1 MMTLD
6 RFKSLLDSYGGR
18 IERWPSLTRQDAL
31 DLLAHSAAARELLED
46 ARDLDDAIARAGE
59 AQDSRSWP
67 PGETTAAMARL
78 RARVSARIAAPAP
91 ALNSQRTEP
100 SSLWATLLLKP
111 LQPGWGGLLTGG
123 VLAVAAGLIVGMLY
137 TSTPPPGNV
146 LLLLEPTPLQI
157 FSDSP
162 R

>member
-6 RFKSLLDSYGGR
+6 QFKVLVDSYGGR
-18 IERWPSLTRQDAL
+18 IERWPTLTRQDAL
-31 DLLAHSAAARELLED
+31 DLLTHSAAARAALED
-46 ARDLDDAIARAGE
+46 AQDLDDAIARAGE
-59 AQDSRSWP
+59 AQDSRNWP
-67 PGETTAAMARL
+67 PGEAGAALARL
-78 RARVSARIAAPAP
+78 RARVAARIAAPDP
-91 ALNSQRTEP
+91 ALNSWRTKP
-100 SSLWATLLLKP
+100 RSPLANLLMRP

-123 VLAVAAGLIVGMLY
+123 VLAVAAGLVVGLLY